1 MTFTI
6 LGPIVVS
13 LAVMMVTPGLAA
25 EADSESAASAAE
37 LSALMGTRGTTV
49 IAAAD
54 PVEPDRFI
62 AAMIVPGVQLLV
74 VPARY
79 ATPDLLRDEIRTH
92 QYSVAYGA
100 LQQSSMPESRVFFQ
114 DLKADGLHLKPGA
127 AVDVMYERVVNQ
139 TMFDGNPAAH
149 KLTDAAYAAKFK
161 AADAAYSRMLTALI
175 QELRG
180 SAPTP

>member
-13 LAVMMVTPGLAA
+13 LAMMMVTPGLAA

-62 AAMIVPGVQLLV
+62 AAMICSRRTATRGIRALCHTRS
-74 VPARY
+74 PAR
-79 ATPDLLRDEIRTH
+79 
-92 QYSVAYGA
+92 
-100 LQQSSMPESRVFFQ
+100 
-114 DLKADGLHLKPGA
+114 
-127 AVDVMYERVVNQ
+127 
-139 TMFDGNPAAH
+139 
-149 KLTDAAYAAKFK
+149 
-161 AADAAYSRMLTALI
+161 
-175 QELRG
+175 
-180 SAPTP
+180 